1 MKDDDGGKRGNR
13 HQNQPALLH
22 KAPDKNGTIGA
33 GFLPQAEPSFVNFV
47 NI

>member
-33 GFLPQAEPSFVNFV
+33 DFCLKRSPPS
-47 NI
+47 